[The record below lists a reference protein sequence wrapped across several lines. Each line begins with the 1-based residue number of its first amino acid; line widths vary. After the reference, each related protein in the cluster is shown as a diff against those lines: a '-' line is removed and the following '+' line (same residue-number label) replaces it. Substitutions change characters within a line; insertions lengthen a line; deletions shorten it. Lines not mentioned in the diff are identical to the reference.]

1 MKRKVLSSNREFTM
15 IVERDPE
22 SGWLVGEVVELPGC
36 FTQAP
41 DIASLEKNIKEA
53 IALYLEDEDPE
64 EERPIFVGAWRVP
77 SPI

>member
-1 MKRKVLSSNREFTM
+1 MKHKVLSSNREFTM

-41 DIASLEKNIKEA
+41 DVASLEKNIKEA
-53 IALYLEDEDPE
+53 IALYLEEEDPG
-64 EERPIFVGAWRVP
+64 EERPIFVGTWRVP